1 MHWLPLFTHYFKFNM
16 NNEKRFE
23 TILTI
28 SIGFLIL
35 FLIFKHNT
43 FLHISLVVGIIGLL
57 SSYLSKII
65 VTVWF
70 TLAEVLGMIV
80 PKIVL
85 GLVFYLFLFPI
96 SLLAKIGKRD
106 ILMLSKKYQ
115 SYFVD
120 RIKKAEKSD
129 FEKTW

>member
-1 MHWLPLFTHYFKFNM
+1 M

-43 FLHISLVVGIIGLL
+43 FLYTSLIVGVIGLL
-57 SSYLSKII
+57 SSYLSKILVI
-65 VTVWF
+65 IWF
-70 TLAEVLGMIV
+70 KIAEVLGMIM

-96 SLLAKIGKRD
+96 SLLAKIGKKD
-106 ILMLSKKYQ
+106 NLMLSNNYQ
-115 SYFVD
+115 SYFVH

>member
-1 MHWLPLFTHYFKFNM
+1 M

-106 ILMLSKKYQ
+106 NLMLSKKYQ